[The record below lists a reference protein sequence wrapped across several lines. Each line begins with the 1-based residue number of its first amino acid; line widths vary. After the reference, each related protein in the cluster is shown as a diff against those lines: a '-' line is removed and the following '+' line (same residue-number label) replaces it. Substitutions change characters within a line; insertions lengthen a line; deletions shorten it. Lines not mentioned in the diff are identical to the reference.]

1 MSHNLQDS
9 KKEKKEEIFHIV
21 CNESRKDKGF
31 TFCIKKKTFPRYSDF
46 FEIQTYEGIKTNQ
59 WCFPEC
65 AESEQD
71 T

>member
-1 MSHNLQDS
+1 MNLEMNLE
-9 KKEKKEEIFHIV
+9 KIKVLLFGLEKKKLSQDIHFI
-21 CNESRKDKGF
+21 R
-31 TFCIKKKTFPRYSDF
+31 F